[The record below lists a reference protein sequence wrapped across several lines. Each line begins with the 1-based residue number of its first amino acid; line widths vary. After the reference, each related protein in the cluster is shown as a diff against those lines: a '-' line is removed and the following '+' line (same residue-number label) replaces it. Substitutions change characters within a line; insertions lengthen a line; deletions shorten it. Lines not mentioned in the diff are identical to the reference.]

1 MGHSAATPPTGP
13 DGPLARLAA
22 ERATGALRF
31 PGGRIRLRD
40 GAVSWVEC
48 DDLPGTAAPGGPARE
63 GGRPRRTRQGRAARG
78 ASGDDRAPGPD
89 AGDTAPE
96 SLALRQIR
104 HLTLLLDA
112 AFLVLPLPA
121 EGTSFTPGAEHCPAA
136 VRQVGVA
143 ALLRAVAVRRAQL
156 DAWRTWAAVDGAPVV
171 LAPDARRED
180 GPGWRARLLL
190 GAADGRRTPAEL
202 ARALGHSVFWT
213 LLEVRR
219 LAAGGLV
226 TLPEGAAETG
236 GTRTGGGAGVTG
248 PAADDGTETADP
260 AAPTSAAAS
269 GRKTGG
275 GTGTTGAAGGRK
287 AGRGTAASGGRKTAG
302 GAAAGGTEGAGAA
315 RDTGPEASGGR
326 SASRGG
332 GTRPGGTG
340 RPRGGEKRSGTA
352 GRERSGTEKRPG
364 AAPSPP
370 SRPAA
375 GGREG
380 GLPTRTPAGGRSG
393 GPSSRAAGR
402 ERDAERP
409 AHSAADDGGAPG
421 GLPRRRPGVCL
432 EEARERDP
440 QPAGAPALPP
450 GLPETADP
458 DVTLLTRLRTALEEN
473 L

>member
-1 MGHSAATPPTGP
+1 MGQSASTPPTGP

-22 ERATGALRF
+22 ERATGALHF

-48 DDLPGTAAPGGPARE
+48 DDLPGSAPPRE
-63 GGRPRRTRQGRAARG
+63 GGRSRRTRQGRAASGAGGRARTSG
-78 ASGDDRAPGPD
+78 GGPASGAG
-89 AGDTAPE
+89 AGDVAPE
-96 SLALRQIR
+96 SLVLRQIR

-112 AFLVLPLPA
+112 AFLVLPLPG
-121 EGTSFTPGAEHCPAA
+121 EGTSFTPGAEHCPEA

-156 DAWRTWAAVDGAPVV
+156 DAWRTWEAVDGAPVV
-171 LAPDARRED
+171 LTPDTRRED

-190 GAADGRRTPAEL
+190 AAADGRRTPAGL
-202 ARALGHSVFWT
+202 AHALGHSVFWT

-226 TLPEGAAETG
+226 VLPEGA
-236 GTRTGGGAGVTG
+236 GA
-248 PAADDGTETADP
+248 A
-260 AAPTSAAAS
+260 
-269 GRKTGG
+269 G
-275 GTGTTGAAGGRK
+275 GTGTAGG
-287 AGRGTAASGGRKTAG
+287 TDTAG
-302 GAAAGGTEGAGAA
+302 GAAASGGSPTTGGAAATGRTPTTGGTA
-315 RDTGPEASGGR
+315 TGGGR
-326 SASRGG
+326 KAGG
-332 GTRPGGTG
+332 GTAATSGGKATGGAGTAGGTSPEPSGARPAGRSGGGARPGGSE
-340 RPRGGEKRSGTA
+340 RPRGGGENRSGTA
-352 GRERSGTEKRPG
+352 GRDRGGPDKRSG
-364 AAPSPP
+364 AAPALPTRGGPGGRDGGLP
-370 SRPAA
+370 SRP
-375 GGREG
+375 
-380 GLPTRTPAGGRSG
+380 PAGGRSG

-409 AHSAADDGGAPG
+409 THSAADDGGTPG
-421 GLPRRRPGVCL
+421 ALPRRRPGVCL

-440 QPAGAPALPP
+440 QPSAGTPGLPA

>member
-22 ERATGALRF
+22 ERATGALHF

-48 DDLPGTAAPGGPARE
+48 DDLPGSAAPAPPRE
-63 GGRPRRTRQGRAARG
+63 GGRSRRPRQGRAARG
-78 ASGDDRAPGPD
+78 AAGTSGADGQAHTSGDTGPENL
-89 AGDTAPE
+89 T
-96 SLALRQIR
+96 LRQIR
-104 HLTLLLDA
+104 HVTVLLDA
-112 AFLVLPLPA
+112 AFLVLPLPE

-171 LAPDARRED
+171 LAPDTRRED

-190 GAADGRRTPAEL
+190 AAADGRRTPAGL
-202 ARALGHSVFWT
+202 AQALGHSVFWT

-226 TLPEGAAETG
+226 ALPEGATAAGGTEPTG
-236 GTRTGGGAGVTG
+236 GTAPAGGAGTSG
-248 PAADDGTETADP
+248 GKTA
-260 AAPTSAAAS
+260 
-269 GRKTGG
+269 TGG
-275 GTGTTGAAGGRK
+275 TAATGGRK
-287 AGRGTAASGGRKTAG
+287 AGGGTAAGGGKAGNGTAG
-302 GAAAGGTEGAGAA
+302 GGKAAGRAAAAGSPEKTGSTGAA
-315 RDTGPEASGGR
+315 GSPEASGGR
-326 SASRGG
+326 SAGRSGG
-332 GTRPGGTG
+332 ATTRAGRSG

-352 GRERSGTEKRPG
+352 GRERSGPDKRSGTAPPLPTRG
-364 AAPSPP
+364 AD
-370 SRPAA
+370 

-380 GLPTRTPAGGRSG
+380 GLPTRGPAGGRSG
-393 GPSSRAAGR
+393 GPASRAAGR
-402 ERDAERP
+402 ERETERP
-409 AHSAADDGGAPG
+409 THSAADDGGEAPG
-421 GLPRRRPGVCL
+421 ALPRRRPGVCL
-432 EEARERDP
+432 EEAREREP
-440 QPAGAPALPP
+440 QPSTGTPGLPA